1 MKTMLQRRFRSLW
14 FFPNISEL
22 LRLKI
27 SFRFEKRSLPL
38 TRHVERELSL
48 DVLAHLEPAEAI
60 LLRPLEVDDVVPGWT
75 VSVGIKPELVSR

>member
-1 MKTMLQRRFRSLW
+1 MVFR
-14 FFPNISEL
+14 NTSEL

-27 SFRFEKRSLPL
+27 SFRFERRSLAL

-48 DVLAHLEPAEAI
+48 DVLAHLEPAEAV
-60 LLRPLEVDDVVPGWT
+60 LLRPLEVDDVVPGRT